1 MNLAIG
7 ATNLHVFNF
16 QETVIENEKINL
28 ACISTHDKV
37 MLNEIRDFTKDETND
52 VSAIIVSKGSC
63 H

>member
-16 QETVIENEKINL
+16 QETVIKNEKINL

-37 MLNEIRDFTKDETND
+37 MLNVIRDFTKDESND
-52 VSAIIVSKGSC
+52 VRAIIVSKGKY